1 MNTKSRA
8 YYSISH
14 SKADKQQDLLI
25 LMYRQWGPMSDRQM
39 AGRTGIERSTINARR
54 NELVSKG
61 AIVEWDKQRDEQT
74 HVMVQRYG
82 LAEDRQNQVAF
93 AAKEAVMAV
102 MEKSRLANQPTSSVQ
117 QGGFDF

>member
-1 MNTKSRA
+1 MNTKQEA
-8 YYSISH
+8 YRNLTH

-61 AIVEWDKQRDEQT
+61 AIIEWDKQRDEQT

-102 MEKSRLANQPTSSVQ
+102 MAQAKQNNPPTSQ
-117 QGGFDF
+117 FPQGGFDF

>member
-1 MNTKSRA
+1 MNTKSQA
-8 YYSISH
+8 YYSLSH

-61 AIVEWDKQRDEQT
+61 AIVEWDKQRDERT